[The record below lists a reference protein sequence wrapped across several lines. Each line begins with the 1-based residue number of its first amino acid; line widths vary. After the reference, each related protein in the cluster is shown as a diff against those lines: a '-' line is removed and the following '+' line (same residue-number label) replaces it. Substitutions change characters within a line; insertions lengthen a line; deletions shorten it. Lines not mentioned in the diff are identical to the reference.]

1 MTFIPTRGWL
11 NFKLQLEEDAMI
23 FLNNGWMCGKTC
35 LSLKLWNPCFDPRD
49 EPLKKILV
57 CFKVPRISLQF
68 WNDKFLTALEN
79 NIENTIYV
87 DPSYKFNVMHTIERV
102 LILVDLKKVFPN
114 VIEIQFRDFTFQ
126 QVLDYV

>member
-1 MTFIPTRGWL
+1 M
-11 NFKLQLEEDAMI
+11 
-23 FLNNGWMCGKTC
+23 
-35 LSLKLWNPCFDPRD
+35 KLWNPCFDPRD
-49 EPLKKILV
+49 KPIRKIPVWFEVL
-57 CFKVPRISLQF
+57 RISLQF

-87 DPSYKFNVMHTIERV
+87 DPSYKFNVMHTVERV

-114 VIEIQFRDFTFQ
+114 VINIQFRDFSFQ